1 MKGRAMIEVSTLC
14 CKSGDINISTDESDP
29 EQRKLLAEQ
38 IVGLLTKGAL
48 ISVTNA
54 EGETFRIFG
63 YDAEKNEWLLSSS
76 DKGAKRGDTRKP
88 ASKSKV
94 TVVAPISGG

>member
-1 MKGRAMIEVSTLC
+1 MINISTLC
-14 CKSGDINISTDESDP
+14 CKSGDINIETDENDP

-38 IVGLLTKGAL
+38 IVGLLTKGAF
-48 ISVTNA
+48 ISVTHA
-54 EGETFRIFG
+54 DGETFRIFG
-63 YDAEKNEWLLSSS
+63 YDAEKNEWLLNPN
-76 DKGAKRGDTRKP
+76 DKAVKKEIKRKP

>member
-1 MKGRAMIEVSTLC
+1 MIKVSTLC
-14 CKSGDINISTDESDP
+14 CKSGDINIETDENNP

-48 ISVTNA
+48 ISVTNVD
-54 EGETFRIFG
+54 GETFRIFG
-63 YDAEKNEWLLSSS
+63 YDAEKNEWLLNP
-76 DKGAKRGDTRKP
+76 KGKGTKKENKRKP
-88 ASKSKV
+88 ASESKV

>member
-1 MKGRAMIEVSTLC
+1 MIKVSTLC
-14 CKSGDINISTDESDP
+14 CKSGDINIETDENDP

-38 IVGLLTKGAL
+38 IVGLLTKGAF

-54 EGETFRIFG
+54 DGETFRIFG
-63 YDAEKNEWLLSSS
+63 YDAEKNEWLLNPN
-76 DKGAKRGDTRKP
+76 DKGVKKENKRKP

>member
-1 MKGRAMIEVSTLC
+1 MINVSTLC
-14 CKSGDINISTDESDP
+14 CKSGDINIETDENDP

-38 IVGLLTKGAL
+38 IVGLLTKGAF

-54 EGETFRIFG
+54 QGETFRIFG
-63 YDAEKNEWLLSSS
+63 YDAEKNEWLLSPN
-76 DKGAKRGDTRKP
+76 DKGVKKEGKRKP

>member
-1 MKGRAMIEVSTLC
+1 MIKVSTLC
-14 CKSGDINISTDESDP
+14 CKSGDINIETDENDP

-38 IVGLLTKGAL
+38 IVGLLTKGAF

-54 EGETFRIFG
+54 DGETFRIFG
-63 YDAEKNEWLLSSS
+63 YDAEKNEWLLNSN
-76 DKGAKRGDTRKP
+76 DKGAKKESKRKP

>member
-1 MKGRAMIEVSTLC
+1 MIEVSTLC
-14 CKSGDINISTDESDP
+14 CKSGDINVETDENDP

-38 IVGLLTKGAL
+38 IVGMLTKGAL

-63 YDAEKNEWLLSSS
+63 YDAEKNEWLLNAKS
-76 DKGAKRGDTRKP
+76 KGKNQGTQRKP

>member
-1 MKGRAMIEVSTLC
+1 MIKVSTLC
-14 CKSGDINISTDESDP
+14 CKNGDINIETDENDP
-29 EQRKLLAEQ
+29 EQRKLFAEQ
-38 IVGLLTKGAL
+38 IVGLLVKGAF

-54 EGETFRIFG
+54 DGETFRIFG
-63 YDAEKNEWLLSSS
+63 YDAEKNEWLLNPKNNKS
-76 DKGAKRGDTRKP
+76 AKKESKRKP